1 MWEVYKFGGTSI
13 TKKGFDKINNIIESR
28 NGKIVIILSAI
39 SNVTNLL
46 FKLVKQKEK
55 QVFNHIKKIHVDLMN
70 KLNIKNKIIINDKIN
85 DLEKLVFNTNSDSEE
100 IIAYGE
106 MLSTL
111 ILHEYLKN
119 KTFLIDS
126 RHIIKHTNGKFNCM
140 KNNFNNNI
148 KNNEVIIMQGF
159 IASYENKKTCLL
171 SRGGSDTT
179 ATLIGSMLDVKN
191 VYIYTDVDG
200 IYTSDPNKIKNASI
214 IEHLDYEVAQELA
227 ATGGKVLNPYSI
239 KPAQEKNINIYIR
252 NTYNENSGTIIN
264 NLKTNNFSVINQ
276 KNILIFHIKS
286 VNMWNN
292 YGFVHDI
299 FKDFSDFGI
308 NVNIITTSQ
317 FEVSCTTDNISETNF
332 LDLYNKLSKRYQVK
346 VIKNSNMISVVGNNI
361 TLNNDFM
368 EKLFLVIKK
377 YKIHITH
384 YSSNNLSISFMVEN
398 EIANDLNNDI
408 HDIIV
413 FNYDNWW
420 KIYTNYFMNMMKNKG
435 TDSVYFYNLKTVT
448 KKCELIK
455 SKLNKIDQFYYAM
468 KANSNIEVLKE
479 ITKNGIGLECVSK
492 NEIILALKF
501 TNNIIFTPNFC
512 NISEYEFAF
521 ANNVKVIVDNI
532 NILSNPIFK
541 NKKYGLRLDPHEGDG
556 HHKKVITSGNN
567 SKFGINFEDIEQIDK
582 KNIIGLHCHKGSG
595 ITNPQL
601 WNNTVQ
607 FLLNLAPE
615 FPNLEWIDIGGGLGV
630 DLDLEETNKFINLE
644 NKKNIKI
651 FIEPGRYFVSSAGVL
666 VSKVTQTKIKGNIN
680 YMGISTGM
688 NSLIRPTLYNAY
700 HKIHNISSSYN
711 RDIKEYTIVGP
722 ICESGDILG
731 EKRLLP
737 QSVIGDYI
745 LIENCGAYGF
755 TMSSNYN
762 LREPAEEFIIKY

>member
-13 TKKGFDKINNIIESR
+13 TKKGFDKINNIIDSR
-28 NGKIVIILSAI
+28 NYKIVIILSAI

-46 FKLVKQKEK
+46 FQLVKQKDITIFNDIK
-55 QVFNHIKKIHVDLMN
+55 QIHVDLMN
-70 KLNIKNKIIINDKIN
+70 KLSIKNKIIIHDKIN
-85 DLEKLVFNTNSDSEE
+85 DLHKMVFNNKTDTED

-106 MLSTL
+106 ILSTL
-111 ILHEYLKN
+111 ILNEYLKK

-126 RHIIKHTNGKFNCM
+126 RHIIKHTNGKFNCIK
-140 KNNFNNNI
+140 KNFINVIND
-148 KNNEVIIMQGF
+148 NEVIIMQGF
-159 IASYENKKTCLL
+159 IASYDNNKTCIL

-179 ATLIGSMLDVKN
+179 ATLIANMLDVKN

-214 IEHLDYEVAQELA
+214 IQHLDYEVAQELA
-227 ATGGKVLNPYSI
+227 ATGGKVLHPFSI

-276 KNILIFHIKS
+276 KNIVIFHIKS

-299 FKDFSDFGI
+299 FKDFSEYGI

-317 FEVSCTTDNISETNF
+317 FEVSCTTDGISEKKL

-346 VIKNSNMISVVGNNI
+346 IIKNSNMISVVGNNI

-368 EKLFLVIKK
+368 EKLFLVVKK

-384 YSSNNLSISFMVEN
+384 YSSNNLSISFIVEN
-398 EIANDLNNDI
+398 ESADNLNNDI

-420 KIYTNYFMNMMKNKG
+420 KIYTNYFINTIKNKEK
-435 TDSVYFYNLKTVT
+435 DSVYFYNLKTIN

-455 SKLNKIDQFYYAM
+455 KKLNKIDQFYYAM
-468 KANSNIEVLKE
+468 KANSNFEVLKE
-479 ITKNGIGLECVSK
+479 ITKQGIGLECVSK

-512 NISEYEFAF
+512 DISEYEFAF

-532 NILSNPIFK
+532 NILTYPIFK

-556 HHKKVITSGNN
+556 HHQKVVTSGNN
-567 SKFGINFEDIEQIDK
+567 SKFGINLEDLEDLDK
-582 KNIIGLHCHKGSG
+582 SNIIGLHCHKGSG
-595 ITNPQL
+595 ITNPKL
-601 WNNTVQ
+601 WDNTVQ
-607 FLLNLAPE
+607 FLLKLAPD

-630 DLDLEETNKFINLE
+630 DLDLDETNKFINLE
-644 NKKNIKI
+644 NKNNIKI

-666 VSKVTQTKIKGNIN
+666 VSKVTQTKTKCNIN

-711 RDIKEYTIVGP
+711 REIKEYTIVGP

-737 QSVIGDYI
+737 ETFIGDFI

-762 LREPAEEFIIKY
+762 LREPAEEFTIKY